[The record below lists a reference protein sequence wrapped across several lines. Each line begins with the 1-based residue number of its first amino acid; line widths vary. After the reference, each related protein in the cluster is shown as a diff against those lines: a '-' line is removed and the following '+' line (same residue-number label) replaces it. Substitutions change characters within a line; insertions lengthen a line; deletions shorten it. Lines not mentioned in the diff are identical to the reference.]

1 MQTLPYPPETV
12 RYWRTDNGQSE
23 QRVDPEAMR
32 QFVSWAHQGFNT
44 MASSMNNMEAQLAK
58 ITPLLDFIDH
68 YHPEVVREY
77 VAWSGVNKRF
87 DRDDTGV
94 ATAMADG
101 GAA

>member
-12 RYWRTDNGQSE
+12 RYWRTE
-23 QRVDPEAMR
+23 
-32 QFVSWAHQGFNT
+32 FNT
-44 MASSMNNMEAQLAK
+44 MVSSINNIDAQLAR
-58 ITPLLDFIDH
+58 IMSLLDFIDH

-77 VAWSGVNKRF
+77 AAWSGVNKRF
-87 DRDDTGV
+87 DKDDTGV